1 MASNSRAPTSY
12 TSGTTSYPSN
22 PQRPSATPR
31 PGTSMSRATTAR
43 PKTRPRTA
51 TSTIGGGDQQIIC
64 AINESRGLS
73 PIVGLAFINLST
85 TEAVLCQI
93 SDSQTYV
100 QTVHKLTMFEPT
112 EILFAN
118 TVAQPPTKLYS
129 IINQEFRNYIR
140 ITTVDRKYWGGEHRN
155 RVHSAPGFQA
165 GCRSHQ
171 GVSGRQL
178 LCNMLLRCGVLLR
191 GVSFVADLIAK
202 HLLPSRSSSTLS

>member
-1 MASNSRAPTSY
+1 
-12 TSGTTSYPSN
+12 
-22 PQRPSATPR
+22 
-31 PGTSMSRATTAR
+31 MSRATIAR

-100 QTVHKLTMFEPT
+100 QTVHKLTIFEPT
-112 EILFAN
+112 EILFAK

-129 IINQEFRNYIR
+129 IINEEFRDYIR
-140 ITTVDRKYWGGEHRN
+140 ITTVDRNYWAENTGIEYIQRLAFKQD
-155 RVHSAPGFQA
+155 VEAIK
-165 GCRSHQ
+165 
-171 GVSGRQL
+171 VSLEGNYYAI
-178 LCNMLLRCGVLLR
+178 CCFAAVCCCV
-191 GVSFVADLIAK
+191 VS
-202 HLLPSRSSSTLS
+202 PLSQT

>member
-12 TSGTTSYPSN
+12 TSGTTSYPSD

-31 PGTSMSRATTAR
+31 LGTSMSRATTAR

-93 SDSQTYV
+93 SDSQTYI
-100 QTVHKLTMFEPT
+100 QTVHKLTIFEPT

-129 IINQEFRNYIR
+129 IINQEFRDYIR
-140 ITTVDRKYWGGEHRN
+140 ITTVDRKYWAENTGIEYIQRLAFKQD
-155 RVHSAPGFQA
+155 VEAIK
-165 GCRSHQ
+165 
-171 GVSGRQL
+171 VSLEGNYYAI
-178 LCNMLLRCGVLLR
+178 CCFAAVCCC
-191 GVSFVADLIAK
+191 VAS
-202 HLLPSRSSSTLS
+202 PLSQT

>member
-1 MASNSRAPTSY
+1 MASNSRASTSY
-12 TSGTTSYPSN
+12 TSATTSYPSN
-22 PQRPSATPR
+22 PQRPSATPCL
-31 PGTSMSRATTAR
+31 GTSMSRATIAR

-100 QTVHKLTMFEPT
+100 QTVHKLTIFEPT
-112 EILFAN
+112 EILLAK

-129 IINQEFRNYIR
+129 IINEEFRDYIR
-140 ITTVDRKYWGGEHRN
+140 ISTVDRKYWAENTGIEYIQRLAFKQD
-155 RVHSAPGFQA
+155 VEAIK
-165 GCRSHQ
+165 
-171 GVSGRQL
+171 VSLEGNYYAI
-178 LCNMLLRCGVLLR
+178 CCFAAVCCCV
-191 GVSFVADLIAK
+191 VS
-202 HLLPSRSSSTLS
+202 PLSQT